1 MVSRHAALLL
11 ALAMVTG
18 GAHAAVGGAP
28 AEPIRPWIDPVV
40 SAGFERIV
48 ARCRF
53 IYTQP
58 LRPLR
63 RVMLLQGDDM
73 PATYALAGM
82 AHDLVMTSHPVRPFL
97 GRVMLRYA
105 LVLKEPPADAQAQ
118 AEEAEHGTRIVETLE
133 FAWQDRRW
141 VFRGVSAV
149 LVTGKHHRPG
159 LPVVDRT
166 PAEGRAEHAAALR
179 ACLGGL

>member
-1 MVSRHAALLL
+1 VRGHAALLL

-18 GAHAAVGGAP
+18 GAQ
-28 AEPIRPWIDPVV
+28 AEPLRPWIDPVV

-58 LRPLR
+58 LRPLQ
-63 RVMLLQGDDM
+63 RVVLREGDDK
-73 PATYALAGM
+73 PATYALEGM
-82 AHDLVMTSHPVRPFL
+82 ADDLVKTSHPVRPFL

-133 FAWQDRRW
+133 FAWQERRW
-141 VFRGVSAV
+141 VFRGVSAAMF
-149 LVTGKHHRPG
+149 TGQHDRLD
-159 LPVVDRT
+159 LPLVDRA
-166 PAEGRAEHAAALR
+166 PAEDRAEHAAALR

>member
-1 MVSRHAALLL
+1 MRSHPVLL
-11 ALAMVTG
+11 AVALVTG
-18 GAHAAVGGAP
+18 GAQAADGGVP
-28 AEPIRPWIDPVV
+28 AEPVRPWIDPVV

-58 LRPLR
+58 LRPLQ
-63 RVMLLQGDDM
+63 RVMLLEGDDA

-82 AHDLVMTSHPVRPFL
+82 SHDLVMTSYPVRPLL
-97 GRVMLRYA
+97 GRVMLRYF
-105 LVLKEPPADAQAQ
+105 LVLKEPLADAQAQ
-118 AEEAEHGTRIVETLE
+118 AEEARYGTRIVETLE

-149 LVTGKHHRPG
+149 LVTGEHDRTG

-166 PAEGRAEHAAALR
+166 PAEGTAEHAAALR

>member
-1 MVSRHAALLL
+1 MHSHAALLL
-11 ALAMVTG
+11 ALAIVTS
-18 GAHAAVGGAP
+18 GAHAADGGVP
-28 AEPIRPWIDPVV
+28 AEQARPWIDPVV

-63 RVMLLQGDDM
+63 RVMLLEGDDV

-82 AHDLVMTSHPVRPFL
+82 SHDLVMTSHPVRPFL

-105 LVLKEPPADAQAQ
+105 LVLKEPPVDAQAQ

-141 VFRGVSAV
+141 TFRGTAV
-149 LVTGKHHRPG
+149 ALFTGKHDRLD
-159 LPVVDRT
+159 LPVVDKT
-166 PAEGRAEHAAALR
+166 PAEDRVQHALALR

>member
-1 MVSRHAALLL
+1 MRACAAALL

-18 GAHAAVGGAP
+18 GAHAAGEGAP
-28 AEPIRPWIDPVV
+28 AEPRPWLDPVV
-40 SAGFERIV
+40 SAGFEPIV

-63 RVMLLQGDDM
+63 RLMLLQGDEA
-73 PATYALAGM
+73 PATYELAGLS
-82 AHDLVMTSHPVRPFL
+82 HDLVMTPHPVRPYL
-97 GRVMLRYA
+97 GRVMLRYR

-118 AEEAEHGTRIVETLE
+118 AEEAEFGTRVIETLN

-141 VFRGVSAV
+141 VFRGTSSA
-149 LVTGKHHRPG
+149 LFTGQGGGRG
-159 LPVVDRT
+159 LPVVDKT
-166 PAEGRAEHAAALR
+166 PAEDRAEHARALK
-179 ACLGGL
+179 ACLGDL

>member
-1 MVSRHAALLL
+1 MPRHAALLL
-11 ALAMVTG
+11 VLAMVTG
-18 GAHAAVGGAP
+18 GAQAADGGVP
-28 AEPIRPWIDPVV
+28 ATPIRPWIDPVV

-63 RVMLLQGDDM
+63 RVVLLDGDDV

-97 GRVMLRYA
+97 GRVMLRYS

-118 AEEAEHGTRIVETLE
+118 AEEAEHGTRAIETLE

-141 VFRGVSAV
+141 TFRGTALALFTGNHDRLDLP
-149 LVTGKHHRPG
+149 LV
-159 LPVVDRT
+159 DQT
-166 PAEGRAEHAAALR
+166 PAEEQVQHALALR
-179 ACLGGL
+179 ACLGG

>member
-1 MVSRHAALLL
+1 MVRHAAALL
-11 ALAMVTG
+11 LAMVTG
-18 GAHAAVGGAP
+18 GAHAADGGVP
-28 AEPIRPWIDPVV
+28 AGPGRPWIDPVV

-58 LRPLR
+58 LRPLQ
-63 RVMLLQGDDM
+63 RVMLLKGDDA

-118 AEEAEHGTRIVETLE
+118 AQAEEAEFGTRIVETLE

-149 LVTGKHHRPG
+149 LVTGEHDRPG
-159 LPVVDRT
+159 LPVLDRT
-166 PAEGRAEHAAALR
+166 PAEGRAEHALALK